1 VTNAHVQKLVVRHK
15 KTGCFSNPHRSKI
28 STIQNGGEIVGFCAF
43 PRNNDLYQFMFQK
56 RITVHIFKMPGK
68 LPDILF

>member
-1 VTNAHVQKLVVRHK
+1 MPTYKNLLFGIRKPVVFQIRTGQK
-15 KTGCFSNPHRSKI
+15 SASSKMA
-28 STIQNGGEIVGFCAF
+28 GEFVGFCAF

-68 LPDILF
+68 LPGILF

>member
-1 VTNAHVQKLVVRHK
+1 MPTYKNLLSGIRKPVVFQIR
-15 KTGCFSNPHRSKI
+15 TGRKSAPSKMA
-28 STIQNGGEIVGFCAF
+28 GEIVGFCAF

>member
-1 VTNAHVQKLVVRHK
+1 MPTYKKLLSGIRKPVVFQIR
-15 KTGCFSNPHRSKI
+15 TGRKSAPSKMA
-28 STIQNGGEIVGFCAF
+28 GKIVGFCAF

>member
-1 VTNAHVQKLVVRHK
+1 MPTYKNLLSGIRKPVVFQTR
-15 KTGCFSNPHRSKI
+15 TGRKSAPSKMA
-28 STIQNGGEIVGFCAF
+28 GEIVGFCAF